1 VVIGAAPG
9 SKAKN
14 AAELGIPLISEDEFL
29 AMIGA

>member
-1 VVIGAAPG
+1 MIGAAPG

-29 AMIGA
+29 SIIGA